1 MTTGIGARILALRTS
16 RGLTQRDLAEPKYTA
31 AYVSSVEN
39 GHRVP
44 SSDALAHFAARLSID
59 VAELS
64 TGRHPGEALALDIEL
79 LSMSHSP
86 QWYSGIAASPTEPDA
101 RRAEASVV
109 LGRLASSVDA
119 AAAHFERA
127 HRLLADAPPHHRAA
141 AVAGRAWCARRQ
153 GDPGYAAYL
162 LGALR
167 DELHR
172 ASLPSPSALLA
183 VHTLLALCQNDLGE
197 DAAPAVAAALELAP
211 AGDPAHAAELHL
223 TVARTL
229 ASAGR
234 TAEAASS
241 LAAARAAALAA
252 WLSAPIAEVR
262 RLRGR
267 SRLAAGDPGGALA
280 DFTAALAGLPAD
292 PDLIADL
299 AVTYRALGSPSTATE
314 LLADVSAPTAAV
326 HRAWTLLAPET
337 AEDHLR
343 AAIALLKPAGPR
355 RDLADAVLA
364 LADLLAA
371 AGRGPDALEAL
382 SDGLAAVDALGRPS

>member
-16 RGLTQRDLAEPKYTA
+16 RGLTQRDLAEPNYTA

-44 SSDALAHFAARLSID
+44 SSDALAHFAARLSVD
-59 VAELS
+59 VAELT
-64 TGRHPGEALALDIEL
+64 TGRRPGEALELDIEL
-79 LSMSHSP
+79 LTMSHSQ
-86 QWYSGIAASPTEPDA
+86 QWYSGIAASSTEPGE
-101 RRAEASVV
+101 RRAEASIV
-109 LGRLASSVDA
+109 LGRLESAVDT

-167 DELHR
+167 DELVR
-172 ASLPSPSALLA
+172 AGLPAPGALLA
-183 VHTLLALCQNDLGE
+183 VQTLLGLCQNDLGE
-197 DAAPAVAAALELAP
+197 DAGPAVAAALELAP
-211 AGDPAHAAELHL
+211 AGDPARAAELHL

-229 ASAGR
+229 AATGDP
-234 TAEAASS
+234 TGA
-241 LAAARAAALAA
+241 AAALDAA
-252 WLSAPIAEVR
+252 RQARLADWLAGPIAEMR

-267 SRLAAGDPGGALA
+267 SRLAAGDLGGALA
-280 DFTAALAGLPAD
+280 DLTAALAGLPGD
-292 PDLIADL
+292 PDLAADL
-299 AVTYRALGSPSTATE
+299 AVTYRALGSPATAAA
-314 LLADVSAPTAAV
+314 LLADVPFDTAAV
-326 HRAWTLLAPET
+326 HRARALLDAGS
-337 AEDHLR
+337 AEGHLR

-364 LADLLAA
+364 LADHLTTT
-371 AGRGPDALEAL
+371 GRAEEAL
-382 SDGLAAVDALGRPS
+382 DTLAGGLAAVDALGRPS